1 VIVSDLIAYAQRVS
15 GLLGVGQVAL
25 PQDNADAQTALMLML
40 QQWRQ
45 KRWLVFRLDNV
56 IFPLIPGK
64 GDYTIGPPPSASGT
78 PPDVVTS
85 TNGYRP
91 ANIQSC
97 FLRQEVGGGP
107 NSFPIDFPMRILES
121 RQQYDQI
128 SLKSLNSW
136 PASIYYDPILI
147 NGTIKVWPIPMQPL
161 FSLYVGFQQAID
173 IAGEAGGTVEL
184 ENYLPVE
191 SQQAVI
197 YNLAA
202 TLCINYALPVNPA
215 LAAAARSSLNVM
227 RMTNFALQPLQMPS
241 ALRGSTRLR
250 NPMAGFVPEVAAGI
264 PFGVLS

>member
-1 VIVSDLIAYAQRVS
+1 MIVSDLIAYAQRAS

-25 PQDNADAQTALMLML
+25 PQDTADAQTALMLML

-45 KRWLVFRLDNV
+45 KRWLVFRLDWTM
-56 IFPLIPGK
+56 FPLTVGK
-64 GDYTIGPPPSASGT
+64 GSYNVGPTGGVPT
-78 PPDVVTS
+78 PDVI
-85 TNGYRP
+85 TNGIRP

-97 FLRQEVGGGP
+97 YLRQEVGGGP

-136 PASIYYDPILI
+136 PASIYYDPTL
-147 NGTIKVWPIPMQPL
+147 KVATLYIWPIPMQPL
-161 FSLYVGFQQAID
+161 FSLYIAYQDAID
-173 IAGEAGGTVEL
+173 LAGEGGATIDL
-184 ENYLPVE
+184 DDYMPVE
-191 SQQAVI
+191 AQDAIVDALAVK
-197 YNLAA
+197 
-202 TLCINYALPVNPA
+202 LCIRYALPVNPA
-215 LAAAARSSLNVM
+215 LAAAARATMNTL

-264 PFGVLS
+264 PFTVLS